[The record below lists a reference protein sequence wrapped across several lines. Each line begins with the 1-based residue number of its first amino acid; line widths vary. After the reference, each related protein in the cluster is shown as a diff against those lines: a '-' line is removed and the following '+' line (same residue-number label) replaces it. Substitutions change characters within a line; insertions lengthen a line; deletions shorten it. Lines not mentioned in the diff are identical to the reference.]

1 MYIRRAWAGILI
13 LIGIG
18 FTLGFCKVDMWGFF
32 GHRLINRMAVFTLPP
47 ELFGFYKKHIEYMTE
62 HAVDPDKRR
71 YATRHEGPRHF
82 IDIDKWDKIPFSNV
96 PRDFEEAIIKHCR
109 IRLISGRDSLYF
121 DKLITGDSVMLTMNY
136 MGGIRLSVDYPT
148 FVKYWKKVIKP
159 LYYEDEWRLS
169 GYDFDELF
177 GTTYFQKNK
186 VDILIEDHFSEQ
198 GIVPYQI
205 EMHLTKLTYAFE
217 KKDLQSILRLSAEFG
232 HYIAD
237 AHVPLHT
244 TENYNGQLTNQVG
257 IHAFWESA
265 IPEMFAEKEFDFF
278 VGKAEYIENPK
289 DYIWQIITKA
299 HSHLDSVLAIE
310 LRLSK
315 TFDSDKQFCYDERLG
330 RTVRMQCREYVEA
343 YMRAMGNM
351 VEEQMRSS
359 IIAVGSLIYTA
370 WVNAGQPV
378 LDAGSQLEVYTP
390 PIVPDVNVKTR
401 EHE

>member
-1 MYIRRAWAGILI
+1 MQIKKVSVGIL
-13 LIGIG
+13 LLMGIG
-18 FTLGFCKVDMWGFF
+18 FSFGFSKPDMWGFF
-32 GHRLINRMAVFTLPP
+32 GHKLINRMAVFTLPP

-71 YATRHEGPRHF
+71 YATKHEGPRHF
-82 IDIDKWDKIPFSNV
+82 IDIDKWDKIPFPNV
-96 PRDFEEAIIKHCR
+96 PRDFEEAIIKHCQ
-109 IRLISGRDSLYF
+109 IRLVSGSDSLYF
-121 DKLITGDSVMLTMNY
+121 DKLITQDSFILTMNY
-136 MGGIRLSVDYPT
+136 QGGIRLSVDYPT

-177 GTTYFQKNK
+177 ETTYFQKNK
-186 VDILIEDHFSEQ
+186 VDILIEDHFSEY

-205 EMHLTKLTYAFE
+205 EMHLSRLTYAFE
-217 KKDLQSILRLSAEFG
+217 KKDLQTVLRLSAEFG

-244 TENYNGQLTNQVG
+244 TENYNGQLTGQVG

-289 DYIWQIITKA
+289 DYIWQMITTA

-330 RTVRMQCREYVEA
+330 RTVRIQCREYVEA

-359 IIAVGSLIYTA
+359 ILAIGSFIYTA

-378 LDAGSQLEVYTP
+378 LETTSLIDTFTP
-390 PIVPDVNVKTR
+390 PIIPDTNVKAR